1 MIMKKLLFMCINM
14 NIGGTEKALLTM
26 LNEIGSSKYDITLL
40 MLEENGGFLNEIP
53 NFVKIKYVNEYK
65 DIKPLIKEPPKL
77 LAKKLIENKK
87 YSMGLSIFFNY
98 GISKV
103 TNNMSYYYKYI
114 LRNIKNIEEN
124 YDLAVAYAGP
134 MDFITY
140 FILNKIKAKKKV
152 QWIHFDITKIGFNKK
167 FAEKNYKKFDKI
179 FVVSEEGREKLI
191 NLIPALNNKVEA
203 FFNIISCNLI
213 ENMSK
218 NEKGFDDSFNGVRIL
233 TVGRLS
239 KEKGQDLTINALARL
254 KNEGYNI
261 KWYCIG
267 DGPEKD
273 NYKQRIKN
281 LKLENDY
288 ILLGSKLN
296 PYPFMKH
303 CDIYVQPSRHEGY
316 CITLGEARCFDN
328 PIVTTNF
335 TGANEQ
341 IKNEVTG
348 LICDSSEEGIYKSVK
363 RLLDDED
370 LYNNI
375 KINLSKEIVDS
386 TNEIN
391 KLDKVLSC

>member
-1 MIMKKLLFMCINM
+1 MKKILFMCINM

-26 LNEIGSSKYDITLL
+26 LNEIDSSRYDITLL
-40 MLEENGGFLNEIP
+40 MLEEYGGFLNEIP
-53 NFVKIKYVNEYK
+53 SFVKVKYVNEYK
-65 DIKPLIKEPPKL
+65 AIKPFINEPPML
-77 LAKKLIENKK
+77 LAKKLIKDKK
-87 YSMGLSIFFNY
+87 YLTGVMTSLSYI
-98 GISKV
+98 ISKIS
-103 TNNMSYYYKYI
+103 NNMSYYYRYI
-114 LRNIKNIEEN
+114 LRNIKSLEEN

-140 FILNKIKAKKKV
+140 FVLNKIKAKKKV

-167 FAEKNYKKFDKI
+167 FAEKNYKKFNKI
-179 FVVSEEGREKLI
+179 FIVSEEGKEKLI

-203 FFNIISCNLI
+203 FFNIISCKLI

-218 NEKGFDDSFNGVRIL
+218 NEEGFDDLFNGIKIL

-239 KEKGQDLTINALARL
+239 KEKGQDLTINTLARL
-254 KNEGYNI
+254 KKDGYNV

-267 DGPEKD
+267 DGPEKY
-273 NYKQRIKN
+273 NYKQRIRN
-281 LKLENDY
+281 LNLENDY
-288 ILLGSKLN
+288 ILLGGKLN
-296 PYPFMKH
+296 PYPFMKECH
-303 CDIYVQPSRHEGY
+303 VYVQPSRHEGY

-341 IKNEVTG
+341 IKDKVTG
-348 LICDSSEEGIYKSVK
+348 LICDISEDEIYKSVK
-363 RLLDDED
+363 RLLDDKD

-391 KLDKVLSC
+391 KLDKVLSS

>member
-1 MIMKKLLFMCINM
+1 MKRILFMCINM

-40 MLEENGGFLNEIP
+40 MLEEYGGFLNEIP
-53 NFVKIKYVNEYK
+53 SFVKVKYVNEYK
-65 DIKPLIKEPPKL
+65 NIKPLIKEPPKL
-77 LAKKLIENKK
+77 LAKELIRNRK
-87 YSMGLSIFFNY
+87 YLKGLLILLNY
-98 GISKV
+98 SISKI
-103 TNNMSYYYKYI
+103 TNNTSYYYKYI
-114 LRNIKNIEEN
+114 SKNIRNIEED

-140 FILNKIKAKKKV
+140 FVLNKIKAKKKV

-179 FVVSEEGREKLI
+179 FVVSEEGKEKLI

-239 KEKGQDLTINALARL
+239 KEKGQDLTINVLARL

-273 NYKQRIKN
+273 NYKQIIKN
-281 LKLENDY
+281 LNIENDY

-296 PYPFMKH
+296 PYPFMKY
-303 CDIYVQPSRHEGY
+303 CDIYVQPSRYEGY

-348 LICDSSEEGIYKSVK
+348 LICDISEEGIYKSVK
-363 RLLDDED
+363 RLLDDKD
-370 LYNNI
+370 LYTNI
-375 KINLSKEIVDS
+375 KININISKEIVDS
-386 TNEIN
+386 TNEIS
-391 KLDKVLSC
+391 KLDKVLNS

>member
-1 MIMKKLLFMCINM
+1 MKKLIFMCINM

-26 LNEIGSSKYDITLL
+26 LNEMDSSKYDVTLL
-40 MLEENGGFLNEIP
+40 MLEEYGGFLNEIP
-53 NFVKIKYVNEYK
+53 NFVKVKYINEYK
-65 DIKPLIKEPPKL
+65 TIKPYINEPPKL
-77 LAKKLIENKK
+77 LAKELIKNKK
-87 YSMGLSIFFNY
+87 CLTGIFTLLNYS
-98 GISKV
+98 ISKI

-114 LRNIKNIEEN
+114 LRNTKNIEDD

-140 FILNKIKAKKKV
+140 FVLNKIKAKKRV

-167 FAEKNYKKFDKI
+167 FAEKNYKKFYKI

-191 NLIPALNNKVEA
+191 NLIPALNNKVEV

-254 KNEGYNI
+254 KNDGYNI

-273 NYKQRIKN
+273 NYKQIIKN
-281 LKLENDY
+281 LNVENEY

-296 PYPFMKH
+296 PYPSMEQ

-316 CITLGEARCFDN
+316 CITLSEARCFDN
-328 PIVTTNF
+328 PIVATNF

-341 IKNEVTG
+341 IKNGITG
-348 LICDSSEEGIYKSVK
+348 LVCDISEEGIYNSIK
-363 RLLDDED
+363 RLLDDKE
-370 LYNNI
+370 LYIRI
-375 KINLSKEIVDS
+375 KKNLSSEVVDS
-386 TNEIN
+386 TGEIAKFD
-391 KLDKVLSC
+391 KLINS

>member
-26 LNEIGSSKYDITLL
+26 LNEIDSSKYDITLL
-40 MLEENGGFLNEIP
+40 MLEEYGGFLNEIP
-53 NFVKIKYVNEYK
+53 SFVKVKYVNEYK

-77 LAKKLIENKK
+77 LAKELIRNRK
-87 YSMGLSIFFNY
+87 YLRGLLILLNY
-98 GISKV
+98 SISKI
-103 TNNMSYYYKYI
+103 TNNISYYYKYI
-114 LRNIKNIEEN
+114 SKNIKNIEED

-140 FILNKIKAKKKV
+140 FVLNKIKAKKKV

-167 FAEKNYKKFDKI
+167 FAEKSYKKFDKI
-179 FVVSEEGREKLI
+179 FVVSEEGKEKLI

-218 NEKGFDDSFNGVRIL
+218 NEKGFDDSFNRVRIL

-261 KWYCIG
+261 RWYCIG

-273 NYKQRIKN
+273 NYKQKIKN
-281 LKLENDY
+281 LNLENDY

-296 PYPFMKH
+296 PYPFMKQ
-303 CDIYVQPSRHEGY
+303 CDIYVQPSKHEGY

-348 LICDSSEEGIYKSVK
+348 LICDISEEGIYKSVK
-363 RLLDDED
+363 RLLDDKD

-386 TNEIN
+386 TNEIS
-391 KLDKVLSC
+391 KLDKVLSS

>member
-1 MIMKKLLFMCINM
+1 MKKILFMCINM

-26 LNEIGSSKYDITLL
+26 LNEIDDSKYDITLL
-40 MLEENGGFLNEIP
+40 MLEEYGGFLNEIP
-53 NFVKIKYVNEYK
+53 SFVKVKYVDEYK
-65 DIKPLIKEPPKL
+65 SIKPFVNEPPKI
-77 LAKKLIENKK
+77 LIKRLIKNEE
-87 YSMGLSIFFNY
+87 YLIGLSTLLNY
-98 GISKV
+98 SISKI
-103 TNNMSYYYKYI
+103 TNNISYYYKYI
-114 LRNIKNIEEN
+114 LKNVKKIDEE

-140 FILNKIKAKKKV
+140 FVLNKIKAKKKV

-167 FAEKNYKKFDKI
+167 FAKRNYKKFDKI
-179 FVVSEEGREKLI
+179 FVVSEEGKEKLI

-218 NEKGFDDSFNGVRIL
+218 NEKSFDDLFDGVRIL

-239 KEKGQDLTINALARL
+239 KEKGQELTINVLARL
-254 KNEGYNI
+254 KNQGY
-261 KWYCIG
+261 KVRWYCIG

-273 NYKQRIKN
+273 NYRNRIKR
-281 LKLENDY
+281 LDIENDY

-296 PYPFMKH
+296 PYPFMKD
-303 CDIYVQPSRHEGY
+303 CDIYVQPSKHEGY

-341 IKNEVTG
+341 IKNEITG
-348 LICDSSEEGIYKSVK
+348 LVCDISEQGIYQAIK
-363 RLLDDED
+363 RLLDNKE
-370 LYNNI
+370 LYKDI
-375 KINLSKEIVDS
+375 RSNLSNEIVDS
-386 TNEIN
+386 TNEIS
-391 KLDKVLSC
+391 KLEKLVNL

>member
-1 MIMKKLLFMCINM
+1 MKKLIFMCINM

-26 LNEIGSSKYDITLL
+26 LNEMDSSKYDVTLL
-40 MLEENGGFLNEIP
+40 MLEEYGGFLNEIP
-53 NFVKIKYVNEYK
+53 NFVKVKYINEYK
-65 DIKPLIKEPPKL
+65 TIKPYINEPPKL
-77 LAKKLIENKK
+77 LAKELIKNKK
-87 YSMGLSIFFNY
+87 CLTGIFTLLNYS
-98 GISKV
+98 ISKI

-114 LRNIKNIEEN
+114 LRNTKNIEDD

-140 FILNKIKAKKKV
+140 FVLNKIKAKKKV

-167 FAEKNYKKFDKI
+167 FAEKNYKKFYKI

-191 NLIPALNNKVEA
+191 NLIPALNNKVEV

-254 KNEGYNI
+254 KNDGYNI

-273 NYKQRIKN
+273 NYKQIIKN
-281 LKLENDY
+281 LNVENEY

-296 PYPFMKH
+296 PYPSMEQ

-316 CITLGEARCFDN
+316 CITLSEARCFDN
-328 PIVTTNF
+328 PIVATNF

-341 IKNEVTG
+341 IKNGITG
-348 LICDSSEEGIYKSVK
+348 LVCDISEEGIYNSIK
-363 RLLDDED
+363 RLLDDKE
-370 LYNNI
+370 LYIRI
-375 KINLSKEIVDS
+375 KKNLSSEVVDS
-386 TNEIN
+386 TGEIAKFD
-391 KLDKVLSC
+391 KLINS

>member
-1 MIMKKLLFMCINM
+1 MKKLLFMCINM

-267 DGPEKD
+267 DGLEKD

>member
-267 DGPEKD
+267 DGLEKD

>member
-1 MIMKKLLFMCINM
+1 MKKILFMCINM

-26 LNEIGSSKYDITLL
+26 LKEIDSSKYDITLL
-40 MLEENGGFLNEIP
+40 MLEEFGGFLNEIP
-53 NFVKIKYVNEYK
+53 NYVKVKYVDGFK
-65 DIKPLIKEPPKL
+65 RIKPFIRESPYLLVKYFIK
-77 LAKKLIENKK
+77 NKK
-87 YSMGLSIFFNY
+87 YIKSINTLLAY
-98 GISKV
+98 GISKI
-103 TNNMSYYYKYI
+103 TNDISYYYRYA
-114 LRNIKNIEEN
+114 LRNVNKLDEE

-134 MDFITY
+134 MDLITY

-179 FVVSEEGREKLI
+179 FVVSEEGKEKLI
-191 NLIPALNNKVEA
+191 NLIPDLNNKIEA

-213 ENMSK
+213 ENMGKS
-218 NEKGFDDSFNGVRIL
+218 EKGFDDSFNGIRIL

-254 KNEGYNI
+254 KDDGYKI

-267 DGPEKD
+267 DGHEKD
-273 NYKQRIKN
+273 NYKQIIKN
-281 LKLENDY
+281 LNLENDY

-296 PYPFMKH
+296 PYPFMKQ

-348 LICDSSEEGIYKSVK
+348 LICDISEEGIYKSVK
-363 RLLDDED
+363 RLLDDKD

-391 KLDKVLSC
+391 KLDKVLSS

>member
-1 MIMKKLLFMCINM
+1 MKRILFMCINM

>member
-1 MIMKKLLFMCINM
+1 MCINM

-26 LNEIGSSKYDITLL
+26 LNEIDSSKYDITLL
-40 MLEENGGFLNEIP
+40 MLEKYGEFLNEIP
-53 NFVKIKYVNEYK
+53 DFVKVRYVNEYK

-77 LAKKLIENKK
+77 LAKKLIIDKK
-87 YSMGLSIFFNY
+87 YSKGLLILLNY
-98 GISKV
+98 SISKI
-103 TNNMSYYYKYI
+103 TNNTSYYYKYI
-114 LRNIKNIEEN
+114 LKNIKNIEEQ

-140 FILNKIKAKKKV
+140 FVLNKIKAKKKV

-167 FAEKNYKKFDKI
+167 FAEKNYKKFNKI
-179 FVVSEEGREKLI
+179 FVVSKEGKEKLI
-191 NLIPALNNKVEA
+191 RLIPTLNNKVEV

-213 ENMSK
+213 ENMGK
-218 NEKGFDDSFNGVRIL
+218 GEKGFGDSFNGIRIL

-239 KEKGQDLTINALARL
+239 KEKGQDLTINVLAKL

-267 DGPEKD
+267 DGSEKD
-273 NYKQRIKN
+273 NYKQTIKN
-281 LKLENDY
+281 LNIENDY

-296 PYPFMKH
+296 PYPFMKE

-316 CITLGEARCFDN
+316 CITLGEARCFNN

-341 IKNEVTG
+341 IKNEETG
-348 LICDSSEEGIYKSVK
+348 LVCEISENGIYKSLK
-363 RLLDDED
+363 RLLDDKD

-386 TNEIN
+386 TNEIS
-391 KLDKVLSC
+391 KLDKVLSY

>member
-1 MIMKKLLFMCINM
+1 MKRILFMCINM

-26 LNEIGSSKYDITLL
+26 LNEIDRSKYDITLL
-40 MLEENGGFLNEIP
+40 MLEEYGGFFNEIP
-53 NFVKIKYVNEYK
+53 SFVKVKYVHEYK
-65 DIKPLIKEPPKL
+65 KIKPFINESPMLLI
-77 LAKKLIENKK
+77 KKLIKRKK
-87 YSMGLSIFFNY
+87 YLTGIMTLLNY
-98 GISKV
+98 SVSKIS
-103 TNNMSYYYKYI
+103 NDISYYYRYI
-114 LRNIKNIEEN
+114 LRDINALEEN

-140 FILNKIKAKKKV
+140 FVLNKIKARKRV

-167 FAEKNYKKFDKI
+167 FAEKNYKNFDKI
-179 FVVSEEGREKLI
+179 FVVSQEGKEKLI

-203 FFNIISCNLI
+203 FFNIISCKLI

-218 NEKGFDDSFNGVRIL
+218 NEKGFDDSFNGARIL

-267 DGPEKD
+267 DGPKKD
-273 NYKQRIKN
+273 NYKKIIKSLN
-281 LKLENDY
+281 IENDY

-296 PYPFMKH
+296 PYPFMKD

-316 CITLGEARCFDN
+316 CITLGEARCFNN

-341 IKNEVTG
+341 IKNEITG
-348 LICDSSEEGIYKSVK
+348 LVCDISEDEIYKSVK
-363 RLLDDED
+363 RLLDDKD

-375 KINLSKEIVDS
+375 KNNLNKEIVDS
-386 TNEIN
+386 TNEIS
-391 KLDKVLSC
+391 KLDKVLSS

>member
-1 MIMKKLLFMCINM
+1 MKKLLFMCINM

-26 LNEIGSSKYDITLL
+26 LNEIDDSKYDITLL
-40 MLEENGGFLNEIP
+40 MLEEYGGFLNEIP
-53 NFVKIKYVNEYK
+53 SFVKVKYVDEYK
-65 DIKPLIKEPPKL
+65 SIKPFVNEPPKI
-77 LAKKLIENKK
+77 LIKRLIKNKA
-87 YSMGLSIFFNY
+87 YLTGLSTLLNY
-98 GISKV
+98 SISKI
-103 TNNMSYYYKYI
+103 TKNISYYYRYI
-114 LRNIKNIEEN
+114 LKNVKKIDEE

-140 FILNKIKAKKKV
+140 FVLNKIKAKKKV
-152 QWIHFDITKIGFNKK
+152 QWIHFDINKIGFNRK
-167 FAEKNYKKFDKI
+167 FAKRNYKKFDKI
-179 FVVSEEGREKLI
+179 FVVSEEGKEKLI

-218 NEKGFDDSFNGVRIL
+218 NEKSFDDLFDGVRIL

-239 KEKGQDLTINALARL
+239 KEKGQELTINVLARL
-254 KNEGYNI
+254 KNEGY
-261 KWYCIG
+261 KVRWYCIG

-273 NYKQRIKN
+273 NYRNRIKG
-281 LKLENDY
+281 LDIENDY

-296 PYPFMKH
+296 PYPFMKD
-303 CDIYVQPSRHEGY
+303 CDIYVQPSKHEGY

-348 LICDSSEEGIYKSVK
+348 LVCDISEQGIYQAIK
-363 RLLDDED
+363 RLLDNKE
-370 LYNNI
+370 LYKDI
-375 KINLSKEIVDS
+375 RSNLSNEIVDS
-386 TNEIN
+386 TNEIS
-391 KLDKVLSC
+391 KLEKLVNL